1 MSKEGTGM
9 TLEELC
15 ARVPELNN
23 YLKFMPQELNER
35 YWINTYPEGTI
46 IHQKD
51 ELLEYFGIVCEG
63 SHRVINEFENG
74 NVYMIERN
82 DPIDFVGEVTIL
94 AEKER
99 TSVTIETLTECTVL
113 YFSRK
118 DFENWI
124 AHDIHFLRLVSRK
137 VAYKLYRSSYNR
149 GSKLFYPP
157 QYLLLDYLVKYLN
170 EVKKQS
176 GIIPKTRQQLYEE
189 IGISVKTLNR
199 TIQKLKVEELVST
212 VKGKLYL
219 STEQVQAARDYLE
232 EKRHMSK

>member
-1 MSKEGTGM
+1 M
-9 TLEELC
+9 TLEELRV
-15 ARVPELNN
+15 RVPELND
-23 YLKFMPQELNER
+23 YLKYMPDKLNER
-35 YWINTYPEGTI
+35 YWIHTYPPGTI

-51 ELLEYFGIVCEG
+51 EPLEYFGIVCEG

-118 DFENWI
+118 DFEDWI
-124 AHDIHFLRLVSRK
+124 EKDIHFLRLVSQK

-149 GSKLFYPP
+149 GNRLFYPP
-157 QYLLLDYLVKYLN
+157 QHLLLLYFLQYIEEYHSCV
-170 EVKKQS
+170 
-176 GIIPKTRQQLYEE
+176 IRRTREE
-189 IGISVKTLNR
+189 IHEETGISVKTLNR
-199 TIQKLKVEELVST
+199 TIRKLKESGMVGIT
-212 VKGKLYL
+212 KGKV
-219 STEQVQAARDYLE
+219 TMDEVQQKMAREYVQE
-232 EKRHMSK
+232 GRESAG

>member
-1 MSKEGTGM
+1 M
-9 TLEELC
+9 TLEELRV
-15 ARVPELNN
+15 RVPELND
-23 YLKFMPQELNER
+23 YLKYMPDKLNER
-35 YWINTYPEGTI
+35 YWIHTYPPGTI

-51 ELLEYFGIVCEG
+51 EPLEYFGIVCEG

-118 DFENWI
+118 DFEDWI
-124 AHDIHFLRLVSRK
+124 ANDIHFLRLVSGK

-157 QYLLLDYLVKYLN
+157 QYLLLDYLVKYLA
-170 EVKKQS
+170 EEHKSS
-176 GIIPKTRQQLYEE
+176 GVIPKTRQQLYEE

-199 TIQKLKVEELVST
+199 TIQKLKEEHLVST
-212 VKGKLYL
+212 VKGKLSL
-219 STEQVQAARDYLE
+219 SEEQVKAVRIYLK
-232 EKRHMSK
+232 EKRHMGK

>member
-1 MSKEGTGM
+1 M
-9 TLEELC
+9 TLEELRV
-15 ARVPELNN
+15 RVPELND
-23 YLKFMPQELNER
+23 YLKYMPDKLNER
-35 YWINTYPEGTI
+35 YWIHTYPPGTI

-51 ELLEYFGIVCEG
+51 EPLEYFGIVCEG

-118 DFENWI
+118 
-124 AHDIHFLRLVSRK
+124 

-157 QYLLLDYLVKYLN
+157 QYLLLDYLVKYLA
-170 EVKKQS
+170 EEHKSS
-176 GIIPKTRQQLYEE
+176 GMIPKTRQQLYEE

-199 TIQKLKVEELVST
+199 TIQKLKEEHLVST
-212 VKGKLYL
+212 VKGKLSLSEEQMKVALIYL
-219 STEQVQAARDYLE
+219 K

>member
-1 MSKEGTGM
+1 M
-9 TLEELC
+9 TLEELR
-15 ARVPELNN
+15 ARVPELNE
-23 YLKFMPQELNER
+23 YLKYMPSELNDR
-35 YWINTYPEGTI
+35 YWIHTYPAGTI

-74 NVYMIERN
+74 NIYMIERN

-94 AEKER
+94 AAKPR
-99 TSVTIETLTECTVL
+99 TSVTIETLTDCTVL

-124 AHDIHFLRLVSRK
+124 AKDIHFLRLVSRK

-157 QYLLLDYLVKYLN
+157 QYLLLDYLVKYLA
-170 EVKKQS
+170 EEHQTS
-176 GIIPKTRQQLYEE
+176 GMIAKTRQQLYEE
-189 IGISVKTLNR
+189 TGISVKTLNR
-199 TIQKLKVEELVST
+199 TIQKLKADDLVST
-212 VKGKLYL
+212 VKGKLFL
-219 STEQVQAARDYLE
+219 SESQVRSARLYLE
-232 EKRHMSK
+232 EKKHMSR